1 MHASIH
7 PSIPPS
13 VPPFLPQLLTH
24 LTATYLS
31 SLRCLP
37 LFVPPTLP
45 PFPLFPPPPP
55 VSLAPSLRRF
65 LFRWTLYPQSCQPST
80 YQLRAYM
87 PLHVFLLHRASLT
100 QNMLLILRASHTSTS
115 VLFSPGPLTFS
126 PLTPSQHALA
136 PTHTHTAA
144 CTPLAAALVRPAPS
158 PHGAAKL
165 RGGGGG
171 KDDADG
177 GCSWHGPQ
185 DTGGGLPSG
194 ASLCGRARAFVMPQ
208 HRCDSTQAQRA
219 GQACK
224 MRLARLRD
232 IHPGHPRPT
241 AHTFVGHRPS
251 HINWFA
257 LRVLLKSSRYA

>member
-100 QNMLLILRASHTSTS
+100 QHMLLILRASHTSTS

-136 PTHTHTAA
+136 PTHTHTQLLARPWRPRWSDQPPRHTVQRS
-144 CTPLAAALVRPAPS
+144 CAAA
-158 PHGAAKL
+158 AAEK
-165 RGGGGG
+165 
-171 KDDADG
+171 
-177 GCSWHGPQ
+177 
-185 DTGGGLPSG
+185 T
-194 ASLCGRARAFVMPQ
+194 M
-208 HRCDSTQAQRA
+208 
-219 GQACK
+219 
-224 MRLARLRD
+224 
-232 IHPGHPRPT
+232 PT
-241 AHTFVGHRPS
+241 AAARGTV
-251 HINWFA
+251 
-257 LRVLLKSSRYA
+257 LRTLEEVYRQARRSAVARGRS